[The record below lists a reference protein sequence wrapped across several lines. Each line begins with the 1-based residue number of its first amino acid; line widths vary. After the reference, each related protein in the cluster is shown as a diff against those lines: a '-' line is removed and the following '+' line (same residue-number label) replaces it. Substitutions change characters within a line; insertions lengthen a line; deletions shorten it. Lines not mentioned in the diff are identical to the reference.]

1 MARWIAVLAFLVLAG
16 ETHASGF
23 WDSGVELEL
32 QCHSDDDARRAACRG
47 YIVAVADV
55 FLGDDARVAGI
66 RACFRGGTSVPRL
79 VETVTGYIDRHP
91 ELRHFAAVIVVT
103 MALEEAFPCR

>member
-1 MARWIAVLAFLVLAG
+1 MARWLAVLAFLMLAG
-16 ETHASGF
+16 EAHASGF
-23 WDSGVELEL
+23 WNSGVELDL
-32 QCHSDDDARRAACRG
+32 QCRSADEARRAACRG

-55 FLGDDARVAGI
+55 FLGDDARVAGV
-66 RACFRGGTSVPRL
+66 RPCFRGGTSVPRL
-79 VETVTGYIDRHP
+79 VETVAGYIERHP